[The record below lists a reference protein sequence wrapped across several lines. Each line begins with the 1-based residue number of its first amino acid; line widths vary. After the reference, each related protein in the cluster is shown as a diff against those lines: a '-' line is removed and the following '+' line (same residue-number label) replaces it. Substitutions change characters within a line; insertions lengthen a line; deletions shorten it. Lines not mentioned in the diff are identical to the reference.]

1 MMDSITGLNRGYA
14 FVTFT
19 TKAGAAEAVK
29 QLNSIEFIEGKA
41 LKVNV
46 SFPNTRL
53 FIGNIPKSKSKEDI
67 GNTFGYITAGLVEVI
82 IYSSPDDRKM
92 NRGFCFLE
100 YESHMA
106 ASLAKRRLGTGRM
119 KVWKCDIIVDWADPQ
134 EEPDQE
140 TMDKV
145 RVLYC
150 QNLTHAV
157 TEESLKELFGRYG
170 KVDRVKKIKNY
181 AFVHFEER
189 DQVNNRLGWSLTIPT
204 D

>member
-41 LKVNV
+41 LKVKV

-134 EEPDQE
+134 EEPDE
-140 TMDKV
+140 DTMSKV
-145 RVLYC
+145 KILYC
-150 QNLTHAV
+150 GNLPAAV
-157 TEESLKELFGRYG
+157 TEVALWELFQR
-170 KVDRVKKIKNY
+170 
-181 AFVHFEER
+181 
-189 DQVNNRLGWSLTIPT
+189 
-204 D
+204 